1 MGGGEGCFAGALAQG
16 TPEMAG
22 ALPRQGEELLFAE
35 ADQRRFQEAG
45 QVEIVL
51 RQQHEARRRQQILD
65 GELFAQV
72 KAVDARHFDALA
84 LQRAHQGSD
93 ELVAPPHQHH
103 EVAGMQQ
110 LALARALLLADQAL
124 GVGGDQMGE
133 AFVRLRQRALRAF
146 EVGRV
151 GLGLRRADQR
161 PQLDPAG
168 FVLAARQMLDDM
180 AGLDDALRRGIFTEY
195 PIDRVE
201 HGRGRAEGNIEVDRH
216 EIVLGDAALFGE
228 PFAHLLELAR
238 IGALEAEDR
247 LLGVA
252 DGEHRA
258 AALDRALAREEFLGQ
273 PADHLPLVG
282 VGVLRLVDQH
292 VVDAAVELVEHPG
305 RTGRALQKAPRRHDQ
320 VVVVER
326 RAPSL
331 GAGIA
336 AGDVEAEPQQRH
348 GALDQRRAVDAVE
361 YLRPAARPPC
371 AARLRC
377 PASPSIAALVASRAR
392 ISRLAVKKAL
402 A

>member
-1 MGGGEGCFAGALAQG
+1 
-16 TPEMAG
+16 MAG
-22 ALPRQGEELLFAE
+22 ALPRQGEELLLAE

-72 KAVDARHFDALA
+72 QAVDARHFDALA
-84 LQRAHQGSD
+84 LQRAHQGRH

-151 GLGLRRADQR
+151 GLGLGRADQR

-168 FVLAARQMLDDM
+168 LVLAAGQMLDDM

-228 PFAHLLELAR
+228 PLAHLLELAR

-258 AALDRALAREEFLGQ
+258 AAFDRALARRRIPRSAGGS
-273 PADHLPLVG
+273 PP
-282 VGVLRLVDQH
+282 
-292 VVDAAVELVEHPG
+292 
-305 RTGRALQKAPRRHDQ
+305 TGRGWCPAPRRPARGRCR
-320 VVVVER
+320 R
-326 RAPSL
+326 RACRAPRPHWPRSPG
-331 GAGIA
+331 GAASPRSGRRSRA
-336 AGDVEAEPQQRH
+336 P
-348 GALDQRRAVDAVE
+348 RAVAWRGNSGRRCRGRAAAAPWCA
-361 YLRPAARPPC
+361 RPAR
-371 AARLRC
+371 RR
-377 PASPSIAALVASRAR
+377 
-392 ISRLAVKKAL
+392 
-402 A
+402 